1 MKYINKRNSSLLL
14 QLIGSS
20 PDISVHL
27 FYVLINYLKLLE
39 LFVAIV
45 FYIFASDTSPLGAV
59 VATVTNWRAYQDL
72 NRYRGFVCK
81 YFVQ

>member
-1 MKYINKRNSSLLL
+1 MRENSSLLL

-27 FYVLINYLKLLE
+27 FYVLIIYLKLLE

-45 FYIFASDTSPLGAV
+45 FYIFASNTSPLGAV
-59 VATVTNWRAYQDL
+59 VSTVTML
-72 NRYRGFVCK
+72 
-81 YFVQ
+81 